1 MSIKRKKQ
9 KKLPWAIY
17 VIAIVLILY
26 SLYLMISGFIGFYSM
41 FSSGGI
47 SEQLS
52 ESQKEEYKLR
62 FENRGFDYNESTLTV
77 FALFGLIIMTL
88 FEVFFI
94 VVGFGLLARKNW
106 ARISAIVIFYLNV
119 LISLIGVFLLDI
131 TSFLHLGISL
141 LFGTYLLIS
150 PKVKSVF
157 KKI

>member
-94 VVGFGLLARKNW
+94 VVGFGL
-106 ARISAIVIFYLNV
+106 
-119 LISLIGVFLLDI
+119 
-131 TSFLHLGISL
+131 
-141 LFGTYLLIS
+141 
-150 PKVKSVF
+150 
-157 KKI
+157 